1 MQDNIESNSAAGLAN
16 RDSSMRASMRAS
28 ALGNHAVQKRRI
40 LVVDDNVDAGDTL
53 ALLLKLKGHDV
64 SIARDG
70 LQAVDM
76 ASEFRPEVILM
87 DIGMPHLNGYDATR
101 QIRATE
107 HGREI
112 FIVALTG
119 WVQAEDIAC
128 AKDAGCSA
136 HLVKPVDYA
145 ALDKLLASLTSAN

>member
-1 MQDNIESNSAAGLAN
+1 MQTNSEGNCAAGLAN
-16 RDSSMRASMRAS
+16 RVASKGAS
-28 ALGNHAVQKRRI
+28 TGRQAIHKRRI
-40 LVVDDNVDAGDTL
+40 LVVDDNIDAGDTL

-70 LQAVDM
+70 LQAVEM
-76 ASEFRPEVILM
+76 ASKTRPEVILM

-101 QIRATE
+101 QIRETE
-107 HGREI
+107 LGREM

-119 WVQAEDIAC
+119 WVQADDIAC

-145 ALDKLLASLTSAN
+145 ALDQLLATLTSAN